1 MINGN
6 LTDWS
11 LQESLVHLLHRC
23 GQLAE
28 EHVARAIAESGLTPR
43 QFTILVAV
51 ARNASA
57 SQTDLVR
64 ATGVDRSTLADIVRR
79 LVEAGF
85 LHRRRSRDDAR
96 AYVVRL
102 TPKAESL
109 LEELLSKAKSAEQDL
124 LLSITPEDRRQLMAL
139 LQKLAARQGADSD
152 AIAEAPLGNGLQHHS
167 RL

>member
-1 MINGN
+1 MMNGTS
-6 LTDWS
+6 TDWN

-28 EHVARAIAESGLTPR
+28 EHVARAIAASGLTPR

-51 ARNASA
+51 DRHASA

-109 LEELLSKAKSAEQDL
+109 LQELSGKARSAEQDL
-124 LLSITPEDRRQLMAL
+124 LVAVSPEDRSQLIAL
-139 LQKLAARQGADSD
+139 LQKLAAGNGGD
-152 AIAEAPLGNGLQHHS
+152 ALAEAPVSNVVQAHS
-167 RL
+167 RA